1 MVESASTL
9 QPSAL
14 CINNNVSVLE
24 RSKNKGGTVIVPNNA
39 HPRPVF
45 VTPLAP
51 SVSQLRQ
58 RMFKVLL
65 KVVSKSEKGHKVFIL
80 RNLDQ
85 GVVTSGAELKRII
98 RAQLKDVVTGDFDG
112 RNMVST

>member
-1 MVESASTL
+1 M
-9 QPSAL
+9 
-14 CINNNVSVLE
+14 
-24 RSKNKGGTVIVPNNA
+24 
-39 HPRPVF
+39 
-45 VTPLAP
+45 
-51 SVSQLRQ
+51 
-58 RMFKVLL
+58 
-65 KVVSKSEKGHKVFIL
+65 FIL